1 MTLEL
6 PYRMNRSTKAAL
18 ISALVFPG
26 AGHIFLRKM
35 LPAVLLTTVTF
46 AAVYVLMSSVIQQ
59 ANTIAEQILSGELQ
73 ADIGSISNLVATPK
87 DESSTISLATLA
99 LGIAW
104 VVGVFDAWRVGRSQ
118 QIASEKQAK

>member
-1 MTLEL
+1 
-6 PYRMNRSTKAAL
+6 MNRSTKAAL

-26 AGHIFLRKM
+26 AGHLFLRKT
-35 LPAVLLTTVTF
+35 LSAVLLIAVTF

-59 ANTIAEQILSGELQ
+59 ANVIAEQILSGELQ
-73 ADIGSISNLVATPK
+73 ADLGSISNLVATPK

-104 VVGVFDAWRVGRSQ
+104 VVGIFDAWRVGRLQ
-118 QIASEKQAK
+118 QLESNKRLNKSIDV

>member
-1 MTLEL
+1 
-6 PYRMNRSTKAAL
+6 MNRSTKAAL

-26 AGHIFLRKM
+26 AGHLFLRKT
-35 LPAVLLTTVTF
+35 LSAVLLIAVTF

-59 ANTIAEQILSGELQ
+59 ANVIAEQILSGELQ
-73 ADIGSISNLVATPK
+73 ADLGSISNLVATPK

-104 VVGVFDAWRVGRSQ
+104 VVGIFDAWRVGRLQ
-118 QIASEKQAK
+118 QLESNKRLKKSIDV